1 MVKVRSPVVS
11 SWTIK
16 VLTLTVNFV
25 LSLLRGSQKYRHIS
39 LSI

>member
-16 VLTLTVNFV
+16 VLTLTVHFV
-25 LSLLRGSQKYRHIS
+25 LSSFL
-39 LSI
+39 